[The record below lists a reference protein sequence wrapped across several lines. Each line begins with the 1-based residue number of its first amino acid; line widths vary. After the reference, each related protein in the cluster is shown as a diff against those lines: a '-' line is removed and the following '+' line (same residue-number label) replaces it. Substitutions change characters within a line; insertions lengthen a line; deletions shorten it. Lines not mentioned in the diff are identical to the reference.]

1 MKRLFAAMAA
11 MMLVPTIPAVC
22 CAESYQNIET
32 LREQSPKEVVFD
44 CKDQYGRNIYIDADV
59 IIPEVECVPIV
70 VVEKPKYE
78 NCEIGRVCGQYA
90 DATEEDGAKRF
101 MYSDNGFD
109 YDIQIFTIGNTDV
122 SILCDPSDSKGA
134 FDNNEEIPSGK
145 TFCSSNVEDDETIQ
159 KGMESITK
167 NLQTLFPDFEL
178 ELGFSWVQIIEN
190 SRPRYTYT
198 LRQKMEGIPIL
209 MGAGDPV
216 VGVSEK
222 TIGFKKP
229 ESWKRSKTFRWGD
242 FFSCWNDMAYHDGG
256 WNVRVAPLMEIE
268 KKYDDVPLAD
278 INRVFEAIQNKIE
291 EGNIRNIYA
300 IRFGYCCYIGENDE
314 DVLFP
319 VWQIECD
326 YYYNPK
332 EKTKE
337 YKEDAEAAPIARL
350 MYRTMIVNAQTG
362 EFMNPVELKE
372 KLLDCPEIITWE
384 DIQ

>member
-1 MKRLFAAMAA
+1 MKRLFAAIAV

-32 LREQSPKEVVFD
+32 LREQSLKEVIFD
-44 CKDQYGRNIYIDADV
+44 CKDQYGRNIYIDTDV

-78 NCEIGRVCGQYA
+78 DCEIGRVCGQYA

-145 TFCSSNVEDDETIQ
+145 TFCSSDVEDDETIQ

-337 YKEDAEAAPIARL
+337 YK
-350 MYRTMIVNAQTG
+350 
-362 EFMNPVELKE
+362 
-372 KLLDCPEIITWE
+372 
-384 DIQ
+384 

>member
-1 MKRLFAAMAA
+1 MKKIFAVLCALL
-11 MMLVPTIPAVC
+11 LVPTIPAVC

-44 CKDQYGRNIYIDADV
+44 CKDQYGRNIYIDANV

-78 NCEIGRVCGQYA
+78 DCEIGRVCGQYA

-145 TFCSSNVEDDETIQ
+145 TLCSSDVEDDETIQ

-167 NLQTLFPDFEL
+167 NLQTLFSDFDL

-337 YKEDAEAAPIARL
+337 YKEDAEAAPIARQ

>member
-44 CKDQYGRNIYIDADV
+44 CKDQYGRNIYIDTNV

-78 NCEIGRVCGQYA
+78 DCEIGRVCGQYA

-145 TFCSSNVEDDETIQ
+145 TFCSSDVEDDETIQ
-159 KGMESITK
+159 KGMERIT
-167 NLQTLFPDFEL
+167 
-178 ELGFSWVQIIEN
+178 
-190 SRPRYTYT
+190 
-198 LRQKMEGIPIL
+198 IL

-362 EFMNPVELKE
+362 EFMNPAKLKE

-384 DIQ
+384 DVQ

>member
-1 MKRLFAAMAA
+1 
-11 MMLVPTIPAVC
+11 
-22 CAESYQNIET
+22 
-32 LREQSPKEVVFD
+32 
-44 CKDQYGRNIYIDADV
+44 
-59 IIPEVECVPIV
+59 
-70 VVEKPKYE
+70 
-78 NCEIGRVCGQYA
+78 
-90 DATEEDGAKRF
+90 
-101 MYSDNGFD
+101 
-109 YDIQIFTIGNTDV
+109 
-122 SILCDPSDSKGA
+122 
-134 FDNNEEIPSGK
+134 
-145 TFCSSNVEDDETIQ
+145 
-159 KGMESITK
+159 
-167 NLQTLFPDFEL
+167 
-178 ELGFSWVQIIEN
+178 
-190 SRPRYTYT
+190 
-198 LRQKMEGIPIL
+198 MEGIPIL

-384 DIQ
+384 EVH

>member
-1 MKRLFAAMAA
+1 MKKMFAALCALL
-11 MMLVPTIPAVC
+11 LVPTIPAVC

-32 LREQSPKEVVFD
+32 LREQSTKEVVFD
-44 CKDQYGRNIYIDADV
+44 CKDQYGRNIYIDTDV

-78 NCEIGRVCGQYA
+78 DCEIGRVCGQYA

-167 NLQTLFPDFEL
+167 NLQTLFPDFDL

-229 ESWKRSKTFRWGD
+229 ESWKRSKTFR
-242 FFSCWNDMAYHDGG
+242 
-256 WNVRVAPLMEIE
+256 
-268 KKYDDVPLAD
+268 
-278 INRVFEAIQNKIE
+278 
-291 EGNIRNIYA
+291 
-300 IRFGYCCYIGENDE
+300 
-314 DVLFP
+314 
-319 VWQIECD
+319 
-326 YYYNPK
+326 
-332 EKTKE
+332 
-337 YKEDAEAAPIARL
+337 
-350 MYRTMIVNAQTG
+350 
-362 EFMNPVELKE
+362 
-372 KLLDCPEIITWE
+372 
-384 DIQ
+384 